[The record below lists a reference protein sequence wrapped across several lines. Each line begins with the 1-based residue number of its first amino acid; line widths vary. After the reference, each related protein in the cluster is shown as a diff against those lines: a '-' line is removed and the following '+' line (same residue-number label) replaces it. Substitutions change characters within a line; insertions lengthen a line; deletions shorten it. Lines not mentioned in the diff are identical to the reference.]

1 MDKGGKV
8 DKGNQVTNKEP
19 QIVEI
24 PKFYGSLQAM
34 LRKFDRYGRQDA
46 FTGSNREEFESWKM
60 HSRETLKE
68 LLGWKYMER
77 CSLNPI
83 KEERITLENGIVR
96 EKVILQVEPEVYM
109 PMYILIPPKDQEKQD
124 CFIALPG
131 HMGAGKYS
139 VAGCYEI
146 PAVQK
151 AIETFHYD
159 YGMQLAKRGYVAICP
174 DCRGFGERR
183 DEALQK
189 ADDEKAFMNSTCF
202 HLSHMAAGLGET
214 VAGMCTWDAA
224 RIIDYV
230 YERNEWNTENLG
242 VMGFSGGGMQT
253 LWIAALDDRV
263 KQAIIS
269 GYLYGY
275 KDSLMILNGNCNCNY
290 VPHLWE
296 HYDMGDIASLIAPRP
311 LKVQSCRE
319 DHLNGPRGLLN
330 VYEQLEIVRAAYK
343 LYGEEKLLV
352 HDVREGGHCWHEEV
366 LDIR

>member
-1 MDKGGKV
+1 MNIEKQNANKV
-8 DKGNQVTNKEP
+8 P
-19 QIVEI
+19 QIIDI

-34 LRKFDRYGRQDA
+34 LRKFDNFARQDA
-46 FTGSNREEFESWKM
+46 FTGSTKEEFESWKKC
-60 HSRETLKE
+60 SRESLKV
-68 LLGWKYMER
+68 LLGWKYMEN
-77 CSLNPI
+77 CPLNPTM
-83 KEERITLENGIVR
+83 EERIILDNGIIR

-109 PMYILIPPKDQEKQD
+109 PMYILIPPRGEGKAEGKQE

-146 PAVQK
+146 PAVQS
-151 AIETFHYD
+151 AINQFHYD

-189 ADDEKAFMNSTCF
+189 ADDEKAFLNSTCF
-202 HLSHMAAGLGET
+202 HLSHMAAGMGET

-230 YERNEWNTENLG
+230 YERNEWNTEKLG

-269 GYLYGY
+269 GYFYGY
-275 KDSLMILNGNCNCNY
+275 RDSLMILNGNCNCNY

-296 HYDMGDIASLIAPRP
+296 HFDMGDIASLIAPRP
-311 LKVQSCRE
+311 LTIQSCR
-319 DHLNGPRGLLN
+319 DDRLNGPRGLVN
-330 VYEQLEIVRAAYK
+330 VYEQLEIVGAAYK
-343 LYGEEKLLV
+343 LYGKEELLL
-352 HDVREGGHCWHEEV
+352 HDVREGEHCWHEEV

>member
-1 MDKGGKV
+1 MSTD
-8 DKGNQVTNKEP
+8 NQTMNTNAESG
-19 QIVEI
+19 IIEI
-24 PKFYGSLQAM
+24 PKFYGSLQTM
-34 LRKFDRYGRQDA
+34 LRKFDKYARQDA
-46 FTGSNREEFESWKM
+46 FTGSTKEEFENWKK
-60 HSRETLKE
+60 HSRATLKE
-68 LLGWKYMER
+68 LLGWKYMEK
-77 CSLNPI
+77 CPLNPTM
-83 KEERITLENGIVR
+83 EEQITLDNGIVR
-96 EKVILQVEPEVYM
+96 EKVILQVEPDVYM
-109 PMYILIPPKDQEKQD
+109 PMYILIPPKAGDMQAQKPD

-146 PAVQK
+146 PAVQS
-151 AIETFHYD
+151 AIDKFHYD

-183 DEALQK
+183 DESGQK
-189 ADDEKAFMNSTCF
+189 PGDEKCFMNSTCF
-202 HLSHMAAGLGET
+202 HLSHMATGMGET

-296 HYDMGDIASLIAPRP
+296 HFDMGDIASLIAPRP
-311 LKVQSCRE
+311 LVVQSCRE
-319 DHLNGPRGLLN
+319 DHLNGPRGLAN
-330 VYEQLEIVRAAYK
+330 VYEQLEIICAAYK
-343 LYGEEKLLV
+343 LYGKEELLL

>member
-1 MDKGGKV
+1 MGTEVKNTK
-8 DKGNQVTNKEP
+8 TEA
-19 QIVEI
+19 QIIEI
-24 PKFYGSLQAM
+24 PKFYGSLPSM
-34 LRKFDRYGRQDA
+34 LRKFDKFGRQDA
-46 FTGSNREEFESWKM
+46 FIGSTKEEFESWKQS
-60 HSRETLKE
+60 SRETLKE
-68 LLGWKYMER
+68 LIGWKYMEE
-77 CSLNPI
+77 CPLNPVV
-83 KEERITLENGIVR
+83 EESITLDNGIVR
-96 EKVILQVEPEVYM
+96 EKVILQVEPDVYM
-109 PMYILIPPKDQEKQD
+109 PMFILIPPKKAEKQD

-151 AIETFHYD
+151 AIERFNYD

-189 ADDEKAFMNSTCF
+189 QDDENAFMNSTCF
-202 HLSHMAAGLGET
+202 HLSHMAEGMGET
-214 VAGMCTWDAA
+214 VAGMCTWDTA

-230 YERNEWNTENLG
+230 YERNEWNTDSLG
-242 VMGFSGGGMQT
+242 VAGFSGGGMQT
-253 LWIAALDDRV
+253 LWISALDERV
-263 KQAIIS
+263 KQVIIS

-275 KDSLMILNGNCNCNY
+275 KDSLMILNGNCSCNY

-296 HYDMGDIASLIAPRP
+296 HFDMGDMASLIAPRP

-319 DHLNGPRGLLN
+319 DNLNGPRGLAN
-330 VYEQLEIVRAAYK
+330 VYEQLEIVRVAYK
-343 LYGEEKLLV
+343 LYGKEDAVL

-366 LDIR
+366 LDL